1 MSPGEEVFLLSI
13 ELNYSQRQY
22 VISVQNC
29 REITLK
35 ASAGSTGKKIEA
47 ERRTRKL
54 ALAADSPI
62 DSRTFSVPWIL
73 IWRRKRNRG

>member
-1 MSPGEEVFLLSI
+1 M
-13 ELNYSQRQY
+13 
-22 VISVQNC
+22 
-29 REITLK
+29 K

-47 ERRTRKL
+47 ERRARKL